1 MVQLVEYLPSMHEGL
16 DSISSHLHMNWVWQ
30 CMSGIPSLRG
40 RGRRIGNS
48 STYLV
53 KTSLDY
59 RRACLKINK

>member
-16 DSISSHLHMNWVWQ
+16 NSISSHLHMNWVWR
-30 CMSGIPSLRG
+30 CMSRIPSLRD
-40 RGRRIGNS
+40 RRRRIRNS

-59 RRACLKINK
+59 RRACFKINK